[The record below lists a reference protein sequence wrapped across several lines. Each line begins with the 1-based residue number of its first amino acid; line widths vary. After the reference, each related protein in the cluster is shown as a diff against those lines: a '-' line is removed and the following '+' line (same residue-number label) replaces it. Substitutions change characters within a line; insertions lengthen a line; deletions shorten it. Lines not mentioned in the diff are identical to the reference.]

1 MLGDDLLREI
11 LLRLSSPTA
20 LVRATLVGR
29 SFLRAACDAG
39 FLCRFRARH
48 HMLPPHLLG
57 FLFVVPGLKPPVF
70 LSTASVSVSAS
81 ASASAS
87 GVRPR
92 SSPVAARPPPSGSSW
107 TAKIG
112 SSSYATLAVTEPRTP
127 PAPALSPTA
136 RLERPSLIALCREG
150 EGGPGCPASFPAA
163 SSASYAVVASV
174 TTSVSVSRSAAR
186 YSTTETRERVRAER
200 EGETERGE
208 EGKRRERDREY
219 I

>member
-1 MLGDDLLREI
+1 MLGDDLLRKI

-70 LSTASVSVSAS
+70 LSTASVST
-81 ASASAS
+81 SAS

-92 SSPVAARPPPSGSSW
+92 SSPVVARPPPSGSSW

-136 RLERPSLIALCREG
+136 RPERPSLIALCREG

-163 SSASYAVVASV
+163 SSASCAVIASV
-174 TTSVSVSRSAAR
+174 TTPVSVSRSAAR
-186 YSTTETRERVRAER
+186 YSTTETRERECVLRER
-200 EGETERGE
+200 ERQRGV
-208 EGKRRERDREY
+208 KRGSGERDREY